1 MAKSK
6 GKHFTR
12 EAYPSEEELKLKQHE
27 EASET
32 KEAADGVDGG
42 GAGPQPDSV
51 TDEED
56 VSASSDIGEENP
68 GNETETMVSR
78 AELARA
84 VAEAE
89 QRGYQRGRSEAM
101 SHQMRRN
108 GIWEQPRR
116 EDPLP
121 ASGTDEDADGGDD
134 LVLLRRIRP
143 SIWD

>member
-6 GKHFTR
+6 GKQFTR

-27 EASET
+27 EASEP

-51 TDEED
+51 TDEG
-56 VSASSDIGEENP
+56 VSVSSDIGEENP
-68 GNETETMVSR
+68 ENETEPMVSR
-78 AELARA
+78 DELARA

-89 QRGYQRGRSEAM
+89 QRGYQHGRSEAM

>member
-1 MAKSK
+1 M
-6 GKHFTR
+6 
-12 EAYPSEEELKLKQHE
+12 
-27 EASET
+27 
-32 KEAADGVDGG
+32 DGG
-42 GAGPQPDSV
+42 GVEPQPDSV
-51 TDEED
+51 TGDD
-56 VSASSDIGEENP
+56 VSVSSDIGEENLE
-68 GNETETMVSR
+68 NETETMVSR
-78 AELARA
+78 DELARA

-121 ASGTDEDADGGDD
+121 VSGSDEDADGGD

>member
-12 EAYPSEEELKLKQHE
+12 EAYPSKEELKLKQYE

-32 KEAADGVDGG
+32 KDADVGVDGG

-51 TDEED
+51 TDEG
-56 VSASSDIGEENP
+56 VSVSSDIGEENP
-68 GNETETMVSR
+68 ENETETMVSR

-121 ASGTDEDADGGDD
+121 ASGSDEDADGGD